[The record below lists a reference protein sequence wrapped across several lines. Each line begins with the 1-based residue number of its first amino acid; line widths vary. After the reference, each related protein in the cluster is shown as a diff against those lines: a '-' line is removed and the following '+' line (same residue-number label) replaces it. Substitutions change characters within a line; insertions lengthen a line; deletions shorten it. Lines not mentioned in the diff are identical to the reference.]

1 MISRNGIILLAS
13 LHMRLFRSRP
23 VVDLLMVFL
32 LAIVSLT
39 VSIGFVLYASIGS
52 AFDRSGQ
59 EDVLIITSRNA
70 NSEAESFIQFDEV
83 NRLRALLSN
92 DSLLEYLDYD
102 EQLVIS
108 TAVTSGNEVM
118 YIGLR
123 GIAQTEA
130 GSQNINII
138 DGRAFRSGMNEV
150 LIGRSLVGAT
160 PSFQLGETVLLA
172 NKEWKIT
179 GIYEMGGDIRE
190 NEFLGDLTQIQTRY
204 GAEEIVNTIRLRGE
218 SEVLWSAHQSINDSD
233 LDLIATKEKDFFSKQ
248 SESVENTI
256 LGIQIVIILLVV
268 PAALA
273 GMMSIQNVQIRNLT
287 SELKTLFLLGFQYRS
302 IALSM
307 YARTLLFAT
316 IASFLALFIMMCLIN
331 NRNIEIDLGLQSTF
345 VEFSPSIF
353 IFSMV
358 FITAIAIALISSL
371 LTSIKNSILEV
382 ST

>member
-233 LDLIATKEKDFFSKQ
+233 LDLIATQEKDFFSKQ

>member
-1 MISRNGIILLAS
+1 
-13 LHMRLFRSRP
+13 
-23 VVDLLMVFL
+23 MVFL

-233 LDLIATKEKDFFSKQ
+233 LDLIATQEKDFFSKQ

-316 IASFLALFIMMCLIN
+316 IASFLALFIMICLIN